1 MSKQILDSIGAQIED
16 ETDSGVI
23 KSPIPDVAVAI
34 KEIQVGNFQAAL
46 NYLEPL
52 LDGGKNVLVAINYA
66 AAAHGIGETQLAKK
80 VLEESIRE
88 CPENALA
95 YLYLSKYHE
104 ISDKPLMAVEILY
117 QQLNTQQ
124 PNNTIFSKLVKL
136 LFSCGRHHEASRLIL
151 GNKKGLD
158 ANGCLHAAFIFS
170 ELNNLLK
177 AEEFLNRAVVLAPE
191 NITVRGERLR
201 FALRK
206 RDIILASQDVSYLS
220 GKVLSDGFSINLASY
235 LSEVGRDDEA
245 LQNLEKVTSPH
256 LAQQKAKN
264 MSLILL
270 QNGEKSRAIEI
281 IKEYFDSHVVDVSML
296 YAWSEVITKEDE
308 ASFQKY
314 FDSVDETK
322 LGKVEQSEFYFAKA
336 NFFRKQDSESYIKS
350 IVKANEIRSQV
361 VTYSA
366 SSNKA
371 LLESYKR
378 ISRSKAHIEL
388 GVNNNVSEF
397 RPVFIVGMPRSGTTL
412 LAQILSMYPG
422 TKTVGESAAFK
433 SALLRNGAL
442 FSPTIDNVQAVR
454 KQYTDAMRLQ
464 FPEGLPE
471 VIVDKMPGNF
481 QFLTHIFLAFPE
493 AVVLNTYR
501 GPMDVCF
508 SCFER
513 NFQSDGMSW
522 TFSQRTIAQY
532 FKIYEQYRRLNQDLN
547 FVNSLEVR
555 YEELVHD
562 PKGCLEVPLS
572 RLGLAWDAAC
582 LKFHERASSVKTASR
597 EQVRQK
603 LYKSSVAKW
612 EKYRTYLYDLEVA
625 LAENP

>member
-1 MSKQILDSIGAQIED
+1 MLGSIEVPLEVKTGLGA
-16 ETDSGVI
+16 I
-23 KSPIPDVAVAI
+23 KSPKPDVAVAI
-34 KEIQVGNFQAAL
+34 KEIQAGNFQAAL
-46 NYLEPL
+46 NYLKPL
-52 LDGGKNVLVAINYA
+52 LDEGENVLVAINYA
-66 AAAHGIGETQLAKK
+66 AAAHGTGETQLAKE
-80 VLEESIRE
+80 VLEKSIRE
-88 CPENALA
+88 CPENPLP

-104 ISDKPLMAVEILY
+104 ISDEPLMAVEILY
-117 QQLNTQQ
+117 RQLNTQQ
-124 PNNTIFSKLVKL
+124 PNKTIFSKLIKL
-136 LFSCGRHHEASRLIL
+136 LFSCSRHHEASRLIL

-177 AEEFLNRAVVLAPE
+177 AEEFLNQAVLLAPE
-191 NITVRGERLR
+191 NIMVRGERLR

-206 RDIILASQDVSYLS
+206 RDVILAGQDVNYLS
-220 GKVLSDGFSINLASY
+220 GKVLSDGFRINVASY

-245 LQNLEKVTSPH
+245 LQNLEKVTSPN
-256 LAQQKAKN
+256 LVQQKAKN

-308 ASFQKY
+308 ASFKKY
-314 FDSVDETK
+314 FDSVDESS
-322 LGKVEQSEFYFAKA
+322 LGKAEQSEFYFAKA
-336 NFFRKQDSESYIKS
+336 NFFRKRDSENYIKS
-350 IVKANEIRSQV
+350 ILKANEIRSKI

-366 SSNKA
+366 SSHKA
-371 LLESYKR
+371 LLASYKI
-378 ISRSKAHIEL
+378 ISRSKANIAS
-388 GVNNNVSEF
+388 GVNNKVPEF

-412 LAQILSMYPG
+412 LAQILSMYTG
-422 TKTVGESAAFK
+422 TETIGESAAFK
-433 SALLRNGAL
+433 SALLCNGAL

-464 FPEGLPE
+464 FPKGLPE
-471 VIVDKMPGNF
+471 IIVDKMPGNF
-481 QFLTHIFLAFPE
+481 QFLRHIFMAFPE

-501 GPMDVCF
+501 EPMDVCF
-508 SCFER
+508 SCYER

-547 FVNSLEVR
+547 FCNSLEVR
-555 YEELVHD
+555 YEHLVHD
-562 PKGCLEVPLS
+562 PKRCLEVPLS
-572 RLGLAWDAAC
+572 RLGLTWDPAC

-612 EKYRTYLYDLEVA
+612 EKYRIYLHDLEAA
-625 LAENP
+625 LAESP